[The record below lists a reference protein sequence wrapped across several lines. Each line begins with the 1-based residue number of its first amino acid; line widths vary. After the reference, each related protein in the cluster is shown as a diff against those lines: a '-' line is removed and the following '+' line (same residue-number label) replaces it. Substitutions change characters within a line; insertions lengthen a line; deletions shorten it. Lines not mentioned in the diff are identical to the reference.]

1 MAHWRSDGSDGCV
14 GKMSDTRKDTRRRSE
29 TGQCTLSQTLRNMQH
44 YMKDLQAYDSN
55 ETRHVAKAEQLSEPT
70 AVRFELTRV
79 TPIDF

>member
-1 MAHWRSDGSDGCV
+1 
-14 GKMSDTRKDTRRRSE
+14 
-29 TGQCTLSQTLRNMQH
+29 MQH

-55 ETRHVAKAEQLSEPT
+55 ETRRVAKAEELSEPT